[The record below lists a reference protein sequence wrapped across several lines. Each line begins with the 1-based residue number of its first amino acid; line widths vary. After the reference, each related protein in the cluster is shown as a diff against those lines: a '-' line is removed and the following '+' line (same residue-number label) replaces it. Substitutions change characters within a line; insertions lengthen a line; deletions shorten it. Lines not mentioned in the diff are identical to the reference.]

1 MISRQC
7 LNQIN
12 TFHWNTLYFFK
23 ASGKVFCILQFFDVF
38 RNYGNAKLGTSE
50 LRKDKRVLVHV
61 IRLCCGWVAR
71 NLWKQMNE
79 NSMNMLRGQRLIL
92 DNEVMHAFWI
102 KGAQILVIQF
112 SPPWNSLLKWFIS
125 HMVYCFFF
133 QCAPWLKLLFVEISN
148 F

>member
-1 MISRQC
+1 MKYFVFLQSIRES
-7 LNQIN
+7 
-12 TFHWNTLYFFK
+12 FLYFT
-23 ASGKVFCILQFFDVF
+23 VFWCFPELWKCKI
-38 RNYGNAKLGTSE
+38 GN
-50 LRKDKRVLVHV
+50 KRVKKRQKSLSTCDKT
-61 IRLCCGWVAR
+61 L
-71 NLWKQMNE
+71 LWMSCKELMKTNE
-79 NSMNMLRGQRLIL
+79 WKFNEYAKGAELIL

>member
-38 RNYGNAKLGTSE
+38 RNYGNAKLGTSK

-71 NLWKQMNE
+71 TYENKWMKVQWICWGGRANSRQWGHACVLNKRSTNFGDSVFATMKFVTQMIHFTHGLLFLF
-79 NSMNMLRGQRLIL
+79 SMRTM
-92 DNEVMHAFWI
+92 VKI
-102 KGAQILVIQF
+102 K
-112 SPPWNSLLKWFIS
+112 
-125 HMVYCFFF
+125 
-133 QCAPWLKLLFVEISN
+133 FVEISN